1 MTRDICKP
9 SFCRPCGALI
19 IFMARKPW
27 AGAHGY
33 MLPPLRGC
41 WSSNPEPWAG
51 ALGYMLSPLRG
62 CRASNPEPWAGALGY
77 MLPPLRG
84 CRASNPEPW
93 AGARLRVSPL
103 RGFDVR
109 AALIPVGLRAVCTLP
124 PLRGHVLVFRF

>member
-41 WSSNPEPWAG
+41 W
-51 ALGYMLSPLRG
+51 
-62 CRASNPEPWAGALGY
+62 
-77 MLPPLRG
+77 
-84 CRASNPEPW
+84 ASNPEPW

-103 RGFDVR
+103 WGFDVR

>member
-41 WSSNPEPWAG
+41 WASNPEPWAG
-51 ALGYMLSPLRG
+51 ALGYMLSPL
-62 CRASNPEPWAGALGY
+62 W
-77 MLPPLRG
+77 
-84 CRASNPEPW
+84 
-93 AGARLRVSPL
+93 
-103 RGFDVR
+103 GFDVR
-109 AALIPVGLRAVCTLP
+109 AAFIPVGLRAVCTLP

>member
-33 MLPPLRGC
+33 T
-41 WSSNPEPWAG
+41 
-51 ALGYMLSPLRG
+51 LS
-62 CRASNPEPWAGALGY
+62 
-77 MLPPLRG
+77 
-84 CRASNPEPW
+84 
-93 AGARLRVSPL
+93 
-103 RGFDVR
+103 
-109 AALIPVGLRAVCTLP
+109 

>member
-41 WSSNPEPWAG
+41 WASNPEPWAG

-77 MLPPLRG
+77 ML
-84 CRASNPEPW
+84 
-93 AGARLRVSPL
+93 SPL
-103 RGFDVR
+103 WGFDVR
-109 AALIPVGLRAVCTLP
+109 AAFIPVGLRAVCTLP